1 MREPRPGSR
10 LSAVGTT
17 IRDEAICIR
26 HWDWSETSQTVSL
39 FSCEHGVIRGIA
51 KGAKREK
58 APFSGGLE
66 LLTRGEVVAIVRSNG
81 SLATITSWD
90 LRDAYTGVRRSLR
103 AFYVGSYL
111 VDLLH
116 HAVTDADPHPGLYHR
131 MVEVFETLADRT
143 EESLLG
149 GQWAVLAETG
159 YTPALPRERVEPGTA
174 VCFLPREGVFLAGDA
189 SRARPDGW
197 RVRPETLAWLA
208 RFSDEGRV
216 SEGDDASVSRANR
229 LLGSYLRYVLG
240 DELPTMRP
248 VFGESGLV
256 S

>member
-1 MREPRPGSR
+1 MPEPRPGSR
-10 LSAVGTT
+10 LTAVGTT

-51 KGAKREK
+51 KGSKREK

-81 SLATITSWD
+81 SLATLTSWD

-131 MVEVFETLADRT
+131 MVEVFETLAETAED
-143 EESLLG
+143 SLLR

-159 YTPALPRERVEPGTA
+159 YTPSMPRERVESGAT
-174 VCFLPREGVFLAGDA
+174 VCFLPREGVFLTGDA
-189 SRARPDGW
+189 ARARPDGW
-197 RVRPETLAWLA
+197 RVRPETLSSLGQL
-208 RFSDEGRV
+208 S
-216 SEGDDASVSRANR
+216 GDGEVPTGAPASVSRANR
-229 LLGSYLRYVLG
+229 LLGSYLRHVLG
-240 DELPTMRP
+240 EELPTMRP

>member
-1 MREPRPGSR
+1 M
-10 LSAVGTT
+10 GTT
-17 IRDEAICIR
+17 IRDDAICIR

-39 FSCEHGVIRGIA
+39 FSCEHGIVRGIA
-51 KGAKREK
+51 KGSKREK

-90 LRDAYTGVRRSLR
+90 LRDAYAGVRRSLR

-116 HAVTDADPHPGLYHR
+116 HAVTDADPHPGLYRR
-131 MVEVFETLADRT
+131 MVEAFEMLADGP
-143 EESLLG
+143 EEALLQ

-159 YTPALPRERVEPGTA
+159 YTPAMPRGPVEPGGA
-174 VCFLPREGVFLAGDA
+174 VCFLPREGVFLTGEAA
-189 SRARPDGW
+189 RARPDGW
-197 RVRPETLAWLA
+197 RVRPETLAWLKRFAGDA
-208 RFSDEGRV
+208 RVGG
-216 SEGDDASVSRANR
+216 GDAESVSRANR
-229 LLGSYLRYVLG
+229 LLGSYLRHVLG
-240 DELPTMRP
+240 DELTTVRP

>member
-1 MREPRPGSR
+1 M
-10 LSAVGTT
+10 GTT

-39 FSCEHGVIRGIA
+39 FSCDHGILRGIA
-51 KGAKREK
+51 KGSKREK

-81 SLATITSWD
+81 SLATIAAWD

-131 MVEVFETLADRT
+131 MVDVFGVLADRT
-143 EESLLG
+143 EESLLH

-159 YTPALPRERVEPGTA
+159 YTPAMPRERVASGDP

-189 SRARPDGW
+189 ARARPDGW
-197 RVRPETLAWLA
+197 RVRPETLAWLESFTGAPGTIEGEPASLA
-208 RFSDEGRV
+208 RV
-216 SEGDDASVSRANR
+216 NR
-229 LLGSYLRYVLG
+229 LLGSYLRHVLG

>member
-1 MREPRPGSR
+1 M
-10 LSAVGTT
+10 GTT
-17 IRDEAICIR
+17 IRDDAICIR

-39 FSCEHGVIRGIA
+39 FSCEHGIVRGIA
-51 KGAKREK
+51 KGSKREK

-143 EESLLG
+143 EESLLRAVG
-149 GQWAVLAETG
+149 GAGRDRVHPGHAAGPGRAGRRGLL
-159 YTPALPRERVEPGTA
+159 PAPRGCVSGRRRGPGP
-174 VCFLPREGVFLAGDA
+174 PRRLAGPTGDA
-189 SRARPDGW
+189 GVVGKVFRRENGPGRRPGERFTGKSPAGILFAARA
-197 RVRPETLAWLA
+197 
-208 RFSDEGRV
+208 GRRAA
-216 SEGDDASVSRANR
+216 DDAAGVR
-229 LLGSYLRYVLG
+229 
-240 DELPTMRP
+240 
-248 VFGESGLV
+248 
-256 S
+256 